1 MPNCTAA
8 HPYSM
13 FNAGVHLVFAGLDT
27 GTKVGGA
34 GGIGSGNL
42 DPTSAGVG
50 AAVGA
55 ESGSNMLFMG
65 FSGGV

>member
-1 MPNCTAA
+1 
-8 HPYSM
+8 M
-13 FNAGVHLVFAGLDT
+13 FNADVHLVFAGLDT
-27 GTKVGGA
+27 GTEVGGA

-42 DPTSAGVG
+42 DPTSAGAG

-55 ESGSNMLFMG
+55 ESGSNMLFVG